1 MKKQLLIAAVAATMG
16 TAAIADIAITG
27 NMKVNYTNTDTNG
40 TVSNKVNH
48 EANLVIA
55 GSNGDTSVHIE
66 MALDDSANDTA
77 QATTVGLEDVYLTT
91 SVGDIK
97 LKTGA
102 WNGSDTILDKDSAR
116 TNGNYILSTAVSGV
130 AISLEG
136 DSEEAST
143 SVKVAGS
150 VSGVALS
157 YKAKATQDEVTVA
170 GSVAGVD
177 IAYANIDADAAA
189 SDKSSVSLNYSTNG
203 FDLSYV
209 NADADANAVISGD
222 SYFGDVTTFETAM
235 AAGDDISGFG
245 VKTTLAGNTV
255 QLKSFTME
263 DYSASADVDFIKVIA
278 TRALANGTTFEATYT
293 DEDSTTAASD
303 RETFDL
309 ELAVKF

>member
-102 WNGSDTILDKDSAR
+102 WNGSDTILDSDSTR
-116 TNGNYILSTAVSGV
+116 TSGNYIVSTDISGV
-130 AISLEG
+130 ALSVEG
-136 DSEEAST
+136 DTQEAST
-143 SVKVAGS
+143 SVKVAGT

-157 YKAKATQDEVTVA
+157 YKAKATQDEITVA
-170 GSVAGVD
+170 GSIAGVS
-177 IAYANIDADAAA
+177 IAYANIDHDDANK
-189 SDKSSVSLNYSTNG
+189 DKSSIKVDYSTNG

-209 NADADANAVISGD
+209 TADADSGATITGD
-222 SYFGDVTTFETAM
+222 SWFGDM
-235 AAGDDISGFG
+235 AA
-245 VKTTLAGNTV
+245 VVRNT
-255 QLKSFTME
+255 
-263 DYSASADVDFIKVIA
+263 
-278 TRALANGTTFEATYT
+278 
-293 DEDSTTAASD
+293 
-303 RETFDL
+303 
-309 ELAVKF
+309 